1 MDGTAIIYTNNS
13 LQGPSAKTAHGLLRH
28 GKRYRILAVIDEA
41 HAGKDAG
48 SVMDG
53 KPLGIPVF
61 GSLSAY
67 LSSGLER
74 ARYCI
79 IGIASAGGR
88 IDPAWIPTLEEAIQ
102 AGMSLVNGMHHLLI
116 HQPRLLDLAKEHAV
130 DLIDVRKP
138 KPASELPFWTGD
150 IARVGCP
157 IVPVLGSD
165 CAVGKRTTARFIEA
179 ACNDRGI
186 RTEMIY
192 TGQTGWLQGGKY
204 GFIFDSTQNDF
215 VCGALENAI
224 LECWEKERPD
234 LILVEGQAA
243 LRNPSGPCGTEMLI
257 SGRAN
262 ACLFVHPAGRTH
274 YKGWEHLGLD
284 LPPPEEEIA
293 LIRAFGVK
301 TIGVALNTRAY
312 DPVRLSDYRDQL
324 QARLGVPV
332 ALPLEEGVKS
342 LVDALETFLQQW
354 NQERA
359 TFT

>member
-1 MDGTAIIYTNNS
+1 M
-13 LQGPSAKTAHGLLRH
+13 AKTAHGLLRH

-88 IDPAWIPTLEEAIQ
+88 IDPAWMPTLGEAIQ

-116 HQPRLLDLAKEHAV
+116 HQPRLVELAKEHAV

-204 GFIFDSTQNDF
+204 GFIFDSTLNDF
-215 VCGALENAI
+215 VSGELEHAI
-224 LECWEKERPD
+224 LSCWDNEQPD

-257 SGRAN
+257 SGRAD
-262 ACLFVHPAGRTH
+262 ACIFVHPQGRTH
-274 YKGWEHLGLD
+274 YKGWEHLD
-284 LPPPEEEIA
+284 LRLLLPEEEMA
-293 LIRAFGVK
+293 LIRAFGVE
-301 TIGVALNTRAY
+301 TIGVALNTRAANPASLRE
-312 DPVRLSDYRDQL
+312 DRDKL
-324 QARLGVPV
+324 RARLGIPV
-332 ALPLEEGVKS
+332 ALPLEEGVDS
-342 LVDALETFLQQW
+342 LADALEIFLQHWHQSRRK
-354 NQERA
+354 EA
-359 TFT
+359 